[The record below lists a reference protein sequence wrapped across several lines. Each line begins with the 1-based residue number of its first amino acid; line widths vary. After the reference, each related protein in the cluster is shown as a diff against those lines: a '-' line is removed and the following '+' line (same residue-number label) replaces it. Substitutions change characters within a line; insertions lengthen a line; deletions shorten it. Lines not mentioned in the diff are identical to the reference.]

1 MTVSVESAN
10 LKSSGGIMKPH
21 PYVELNVD
29 DFKRHK
35 SEIVRNT
42 YQPKWNNEFTVYVYV
57 YVSVIICN
65 NYLIYI
71 EIII

>member
-1 MTVSVESAN
+1 MIIINLVLLYYLYLILTVSVESAN

-29 DFKRHK
+29 DYKRHK

-57 YVSVIICN
+57 S
-65 NYLIYI
+65 
-71 EIII
+71 